1 MYSKKEGGAES
12 KDQGNAV
19 IIEEHITKVNGEVAV
34 KRYRRGEFLGKG
46 EKVLIQVDSQ
56 SATRPP
62 TFRTAKSTQS
72 RSSSVHLWIRT
83 VPSRKYSDNLCSCCR
98 KSRSTSRCTTQT
110 SCSSRTALRTAITFT
125 SSSSCALTRV
135 SVKCSSAARNSPIVK
150 PSISCTRFFRQ
161 FSTCT
166 DIVLSIATSKWET
179 SLSAVVWN
187 SRLATSAWPQN

>member
-1 MYSKKEGGAES
+1 MSLYYFKFDNSMYSKKEGGAES

-72 RSSSVHLWIRT
+72 RSSSVHL
-83 VPSRKYSDNLCSCCR
+83 
-98 KSRSTSRCTTQT
+98 
-110 SCSSRTALRTAITFT
+110 
-125 SSSSCALTRV
+125 
-135 SVKCSSAARNSPIVK
+135 
-150 PSISCTRFFRQ
+150 
-161 FSTCT
+161 
-166 DIVLSIATSKWET
+166 
-179 SLSAVVWN
+179 
-187 SRLATSAWPQN
+187 